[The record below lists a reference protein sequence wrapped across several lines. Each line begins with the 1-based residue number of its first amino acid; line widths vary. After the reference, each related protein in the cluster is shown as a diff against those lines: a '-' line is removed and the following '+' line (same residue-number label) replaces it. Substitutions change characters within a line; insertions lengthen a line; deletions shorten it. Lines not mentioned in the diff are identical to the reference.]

1 MPLVTRS
8 GNTMPNSP
16 DHKSFAAQG
25 AALADYVEATFRPED
40 EILAEIRKRA
50 AAAGLPAIHVSPFD
64 GLLLEVIARAAQAK
78 KIVEIGTLAGL
89 SGVCLARALP
99 GDGVLHTFEYEPKH
113 AEVAR
118 ESFRKAGVEKKVT
131 VHVGPALKNLP
142 SIEEDGPFDLVFI
155 DADKENYPNY
165 LAWAAKHLRPAGV
178 ALCDNAFAWGLVAV
192 GDDAPELKEGHNATA
207 RRAIRATNAALA
219 DPRGPWRGM
228 MIPTGEGL
236 AMGVR
241 KV

>member
-1 MPLVTRS
+1 
-8 GNTMPNSP
+8 MPNSP
-16 DHKSFAAQG
+16 ERKSFAAEG
-25 AALADYVEATFRPED
+25 AALADYVERTFHPED
-40 EILAEIRKRA
+40 EVLADIRKRA

-64 GLLLEVIARAAQAK
+64 GLLLEVIARAARAK
-78 KIVEIGTLAGL
+78 KIVEVGTLAGL

-99 GDGVLHTFEYEPKH
+99 DVPGGEGVLHTFEFEPKH
-113 AEVAR
+113 AQVAR
-118 ESFRKAGVEKKVT
+118 ESFRKAGIEKKIAI
-131 VHVGPALKNLP
+131 HVGAALANLP
-142 SIEEDGPFDLVFI
+142 KIEKDGPFDLVFI

-165 LAWAAKHLRPAGV
+165 LAWAAKHLRAGGV
-178 ALCDNAFAWGLVAV
+178 VLCDNAFAWGLVAV

-207 RRAIRATNAALA
+207 RKAIRATNAALA

-236 AMGVR
+236 AMGVK

>member
-1 MPLVTRS
+1 
-8 GNTMPNSP
+8 MPNSP
-16 DHKSFAAQG
+16 EHKSFAAEG
-25 AALADYVEATFRPED
+25 AALAGYVENTFRPED
-40 EILAEIRKRA
+40 AILADVRKRA

-64 GLLLEVIARAAQAK
+64 GRLLEVLARAAQAK

-99 GDGVLHTFEYEPKH
+99 EGGVLHTFEFEPKH

-118 ESFRKAGVEKKVT
+118 ESFRKAGVEKKVKI
-131 VHVGPALKNLP
+131 HVGAALKNLP
-142 SIEEDGPFDLVFI
+142 AIEKDGPFDLVFI

-178 ALCDNAFAWGLVAV
+178 VLCDNAFAWGLVTV
-192 GDDAPELKEGHNATA
+192 GDDAAELKQGHNATA
-207 RRAIRATNAALA
+207 RMAILATNAALA
-219 DPRGPWRGM
+219 DPKGPWRGM

-236 AMGVR
+236 AMGV
-241 KV
+241 KK